1 MLDLMESRA
10 VTPSQRM
17 YTIAINSCGAKVWR
31 ALQYLDAMIGNEV
44 RPNAVSKVPP
54 NRNLLLVND
63 SRFSLAQQITYSCV
77 INVCKNA
84 KRWREAKKLIAEMRE
99 CAIAPNEVCFANAI
113 HACARAGEWTE
124 ALALLD
130 VMRADPNVPDP
141 NVVCYTAAIGACG
154 KALEW
159 QSILDVSSSR
169 KVCKRLLPW
178 PFQLRLPRF
187 SSWTARCVLLLC
199 MMSHICFWA
208 HSTTYSTN
216 QASG

>member
-1 MLDLMESRA
+1 MFLSCCFSLPISDLG
-10 VTPSQRM
+10 P
-17 YTIAINSCGAKVWR
+17 
-31 ALQYLDAMIGNEV
+31 LF
-44 RPNAVSKVPP
+44 
-54 NRNLLLVND
+54 D

-169 KVCKRLLPW
+169 KVCKRVRKVRNKQFAKVREKFANVCELL
-178 PFQLRLPRF
+178 R
-187 SSWTARCVLLLC
+187 
-199 MMSHICFWA
+199 
-208 HSTTYSTN
+208 
-216 QASG
+216 